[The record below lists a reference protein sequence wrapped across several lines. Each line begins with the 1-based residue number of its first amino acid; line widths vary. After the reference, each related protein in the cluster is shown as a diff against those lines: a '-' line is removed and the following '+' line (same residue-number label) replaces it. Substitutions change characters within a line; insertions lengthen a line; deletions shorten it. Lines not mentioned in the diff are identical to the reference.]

1 MMSERTAATVE
12 ASPMDRG
19 ELVDLSFAALT
30 CRVKNA
36 DQTLAEKLSENGVFT
51 WEEGVSAGVLG
62 ENAGWTFDFVPAQAA
77 PSDESDPDTSPAPSG
92 ESTPDTPAVSSDAS
106 TVTHETKKVSTNAG
120 TVTAH
125 VLTVNTANPKVTVKT
140 AMVDNT
146 LGHTASFSSIVQN
159 AGGAL
164 AVINGN
170 FFNSYSPFQTP
181 IGHVMVNGEFL
192 FGNSG
197 ISSLGITESGEV
209 RIGRPPLFTRLRSG
223 ENQWSIYEI
232 NTADQS
238 ADVSVLYTPAYGSA
252 VTFKNSALALIV
264 RDGVIRDCYPASAGL
279 EIAIPADGY
288 VTDYFRTPVI
298 GESISMEYYLFR
310 DDEEGFTLDGVT
322 SIVSGAP
329 RLVKDGQIVT
339 TLEPGFTESRFT
351 TANSPRTAIGINRD
365 GKLLLVC
372 VPGGATI
379 QQMREL
385 MLKLDC
391 EDAFNLDGGASC
403 AMYYNGEYIASPG
416 RKLTVT
422 LQVFVN
428 G

>member
-1 MMSERTAATVE
+1 
-12 ASPMDRG
+12 
-19 ELVDLSFAALT
+19 
-30 CRVKNA
+30 
-36 DQTLAEKLSENGVFT
+36 
-51 WEEGVSAGVLG
+51 
-62 ENAGWTFDFVPAQAA
+62 
-77 PSDESDPDTSPAPSG
+77 
-92 ESTPDTPAVSSDAS
+92 
-106 TVTHETKKVSTNAG
+106 
-120 TVTAH
+120 
-125 VLTVNTANPKVTVKT
+125 
-140 AMVDNT
+140 
-146 LGHTASFSSIVQN
+146 
-159 AGGAL
+159 
-164 AVINGN
+164 
-170 FFNSYSPFQTP
+170 
-181 IGHVMVNGEFL
+181 MVNGEFL

-252 VTFKNSALALIV
+252 VTFKNGGMALVV
-264 RDGVIRDCYPASAGL
+264 RDGVIRDYYTAAAGL

-288 VTDYFRTPVI
+288 VAFLGNAYAATDYFRTPVI
-298 GESISMEYYLFR
+298 GDSISMEYYLFR

-351 TANSPRTAIGINRD
+351 TLNSPRTAIGINRD

-403 AMYYNGEYIASPG
+403 AMYYNGDYIAAPG